1 MKENVH
7 VLSGFDEALIKDV
20 QPPAVSLY
28 LTLHGR
34 SFEREADRLQFKNLC
49 SEAERRLSY
58 LEKKRSYARISE
70 NLAYA
75 ADSLDEIGGGG
86 MAFFLSGDEVRIHP
100 LPYVVEP
107 RVAVGERYCL
117 KPLMR
122 DLSFDSSYYLLG
134 LFADRFTLSR
144 GDLRMIEHVDL
155 PLGLHAE
162 FGDSY
167 PREYEG
173 QPAFEYEVPESH
185 LSPYHNYRSKND
197 VVKEETE
204 KFFRYVDNVVTEFVC
219 GARRPVILV
228 ALPEHQALFRGLTT
242 LPCLHER
249 GIEKDMNGM
258 GAAEL
263 LEDASAL
270 IEDVRAAQVRAAL
283 KEYGNAQAEGRGST
297 QPAEI
302 GRALAERKVSALF
315 VTDGPALAG
324 DFDEETGAVSLSAK
338 DDAGCCDIADE
349 FAQAA
354 LRQGAVVRVVD
365 AEAMPGNTGMA
376 AQFRY

>member
-1 MKENVH
+1 MKDKVT
-7 VLSGFDEALIKDV
+7 VLSGFDEALINNV
-20 QPPAVSLY
+20 QPPAISLY

-34 SFEREADRLQFKNLC
+34 SFKREADRLQFKNLC
-49 SEAERRLSY
+49 SQAERQLFC
-58 LEKKRSYARISE
+58 LEDKRSADRLSE

-75 ADSLDEIGGGG
+75 ADVLDELGEGG
-86 MAFFLSGDEVRIHP
+86 MAFFLSEDEIRVHP
-100 LPYVVEP
+100 LPYLVEP
-107 RVAVGERYCL
+107 QVAVGRRYCL

-122 DLSFDSSYYLLG
+122 DLSFDTSYYLLG
-134 LFADRFTLSR
+134 LSADCFTLSR
-144 GDLRMIEHVDL
+144 GDLRTIESIDL
-155 PLGLHAE
+155 PSGLHAE

-173 QPAFEYEVPESH
+173 QPAFDYEVPESH

-204 KFFRYVDNVVTEFVC
+204 KFFRYVDNVVTEFAC
-219 GARRPVILV
+219 AASRPVILV
-228 ALPEHQALFRGLTT
+228 ALPEHQALFRNLTT

-249 GIEKDMNGM
+249 GIDKDMNGTS
-258 GAAEL
+258 AAEL

-270 IEDVRAAQVRAAL
+270 IEGDRAAQVHTAL
-283 KEYGNAQAEGRGST
+283 EEFGNAQAEGRGST

-302 GRALAERKVSALF
+302 GHALAERKVSTLF
-315 VTDGPALAG
+315 VTDRPALSG
-324 DFDEETGAVSLSAK
+324 DFDEETGVVSFLSK
-338 DDAGCCDIADE
+338 DEAGCCDIADE

-354 LRQGAVVRVVD
+354 LRQGGTVWVVEE
-365 AEAMPGNTGMA
+365 AAMPGNTGMA